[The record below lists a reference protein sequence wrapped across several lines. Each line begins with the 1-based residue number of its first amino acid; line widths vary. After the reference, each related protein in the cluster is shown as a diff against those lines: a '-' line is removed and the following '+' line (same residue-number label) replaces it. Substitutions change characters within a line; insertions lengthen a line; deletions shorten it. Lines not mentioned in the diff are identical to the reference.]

1 MKITKKQLIQ
11 MIKEEV
17 PALTERNHATKMT
30 GTDARKAGIE
40 QAKTVATGTGIDPT
54 EKALI
59 NNLQQAM
66 LDVAGDGTAL
76 KTGRLKTLYDR
87 LMAELANQK

>member
-11 MIKEEV
+11 IIKEEV
-17 PALTERNHATKMT
+17 AAKMT
-30 GTDARKAGIE
+30 GADARKAGIE

>member
-17 PALTERNHATKMT
+17 AAKMT
-30 GTDARKAGIE
+30 GADARKAGIE

-59 NNLQQAM
+59 NNLHQAM
-66 LDVAGDGTAL
+66 LDVAAKGTSL
-76 KTGRLKTLYDR
+76 KAGRLKTLYDR
-87 LMAELANQK
+87 LMAELAKKK

>member
-17 PALTERNHATKMT
+17 AAKMT
-30 GTDARKAGIE
+30 GGDARKAGIE

-59 NNLQQAM
+59 NNLHQAM

-87 LMAELANQK
+87 LMAELAKQK